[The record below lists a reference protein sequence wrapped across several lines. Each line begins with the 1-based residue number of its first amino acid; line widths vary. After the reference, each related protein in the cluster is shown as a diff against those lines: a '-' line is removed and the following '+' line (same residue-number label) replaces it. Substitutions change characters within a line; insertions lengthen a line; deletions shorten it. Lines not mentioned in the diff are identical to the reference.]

1 MSRKEILMQPNNLI
15 KSKYDFSSIE
25 NKLFYKMLFNA
36 QKQNAYSNSY
46 TTTITKDELKS
57 FMKNKNDFEYR
68 NTKDILNMFQLSVL
82 EFDYIDDTNGKLKT
96 FSSGLILSYELDHSE
111 QVYTIEI
118 HKTLYKHITDF
129 VKMQSIGNG
138 YTPIDL
144 SLLFN
149 FRGVYS
155 QRLYTLFRLWS
166 REHKCID
173 VKYKLDELRNLLKLK
188 DDVYPQYKY
197 FKQNVIKRALKEI
210 NEKGN
215 MKVDIKQEIRKGRKV
230 DEIVF
235 SVIDYEP
242 RQYFKKD
249 SKLEECMETKE
260 DNTIDITYN
269 KDFYLPDKEVF
280 TKGTLRSFKLDF
292 KGIDFK
298 NEYMNRAFN
307 DSVMITLDR
316 DNVDKIKA
324 NSYKYFKRTL
334 ENKILEYMKEEELDI
349 KHQKEM
355 ALNW

>member
-1 MSRKEILMQPNNLI
+1 MNRKEILMQPNNLI

-68 NTKDILNMFQLSVL
+68 NIKDILNMFQLSVL

-96 FSSGLILSYELDHSE
+96 FSSGLILSYELDHLE

-188 DDVYPQYKY
+188 NDVYPQYKY
-197 FKQNVIKRALKEI
+197 FKQNVIKRSLKEI

-235 SVIDYEP
+235 SVVDYEP
-242 RQYFKKD
+242 RQYFRKD
-249 SKLEECMETKE
+249 VQAEKGMSIEE
-260 DNTIDITYN
+260 DNTMDIVHN
-269 KDFYLPDKEVF
+269 NDIHIPDEDVF
-280 TKGTLRSFKLDF
+280 TKGTLRRLK
-292 KGIDFK
+292 IDFK
-298 NEYMNRAFN
+298 DIDFRSEYMKRAF
-307 DSVMITLDR
+307 DDAIMITLER
-316 DNVDKIKA
+316 DDTEKIKA
-324 NSYKYFKRTL
+324 NSYRFFKGTL
-334 ENKILEYMKEEELDI
+334 DNKIAEYKKEEELDI
-349 KHQKEM
+349 KHKEEM

>member
-1 MSRKEILMQPNNLI
+1 MQPNNLI

-25 NKLFYKMLFNA
+25 NKLFYKMLFNS

-46 TTTITKDELKS
+46 TTTITKNELKS

-68 NTKDILNMFQLSVL
+68 NIKDILNMFQLSVL
-82 EFDYIDDTNGKLKT
+82 EFDYIDDINGKLKT

-129 VKMQSIGNG
+129 VKMQSVGNG

-188 DDVYPQYKY
+188 NDVYPQYKY

-242 RQYFKKD
+242 RRYFEKD
-249 SKLEECMETKE
+249 NKLEESTSTE
-260 DNTIDITYN
+260 DNAIDIVYN
-269 KDFYLPDKEVF
+269 NDLYIPDEAIF
-280 TKGTLRSFKLDF
+280 TNGTLRRFK
-292 KGIDFK
+292 IDFENIDFR
-298 NEYMNRAFN
+298 NEYMKKAF
-307 DSVMITLDR
+307 DDAVMITLDR
-316 DNVDKIKA
+316 DDVETIKA
-324 NSYKYFKRTL
+324 TSYKFFKGTL
-334 ENKILEYMKEEELDI
+334 DNKIIEYRKEEEEDR
-349 KHQKEM
+349 KHKEEM
-355 ALNW
+355 NILW

>member
-1 MSRKEILMQPNNLI
+1 MQPNNLI
-15 KSKYDFSSIE
+15 KSKYDFTSVE

-46 TTTITKDELKS
+46 TTTITKDELKG

-68 NTKDILNMFQLSVL
+68 NVKDILNMFQLSVL
-82 EFDYIDDTNGKLKT
+82 EFDYIDDISGKLKT

-111 QVYTIEI
+111 QVYTVEI

-166 REHKCID
+166 REHKCIE

-188 DDVYPQYKY
+188 NDVYPQYKY

-230 DEIVF
+230 DQIIF
-235 SVIDYEP
+235 SVTDYEP
-242 RQYFKKD
+242 RQYFRKGI
-249 SKLEECMETKE
+249 KLEESISIEEHNISDM
-260 DNTIDITYN
+260 IYN
-269 KDFYLPDKEVF
+269 NNMYIPDENIF
-280 TKGTLRSFKLDF
+280 TNGTLRRFKLDF
-292 KGIDFK
+292 KEIDFR
-298 NEYMNRAFN
+298 NDYMKRAFE
-307 DSVMITLDR
+307 DAVMITLDR
-316 DNVDKIKA
+316 DSVDKIKSS
-324 NSYKYFKRTL
+324 SYNFFKGTL
-334 ENKILEYMKEEELDI
+334 DNKITEYKKAEALDV